1 MRLSFLILMLF
12 IFGSQGNAQPNLP
25 RLAPLIFGSNS
36 TMQTPA
42 GILVSM
48 RGGFFQYQNYYD
60 GSGKKVD
67 SENTDVVILLPNISY
82 AFPKH
87 FLKAQYTIG
96 MTLPMIN
103 LQPIVNGPTPTV
115 ISGLGLGD
123 VVLAPLILKWT
134 LHPFYPSFSYNFI
147 SSSGR
152 YSVDDPANNLGA
164 GYTTHAFLLGLTY
177 FFGKEELWSVSGMN
191 RFEFNTKQKELDKY
205 PGSNYTLDWGV
216 AKKLSSKWRV
226 GGVGYFTFQITEESG
241 ADAAKDVTKYR
252 YMGLGVEGTYIPSR
266 RVALQLRVFY
276 DVFQIVNASQK
287 LGIYLNVALP
297 LGVPRL
303 EAPEGSK

>member
-1 MRLSFLILMLF
+1 MRPSFFILLLLIGLQ
-12 IFGSQGNAQPNLP
+12 SKAQPNLP
-25 RLAPLIFGSNS
+25 RLAPLVFGSNS

-42 GILVSM
+42 GIIVSI
-48 RGGFFQYQNYYD
+48 RGGFFQYKNYYD

-67 SENTDVVILLPNISY
+67 SKSTDVIMLLPNISY

-87 FLKAQYTIG
+87 FLKAQYTVG
-96 MTLPMIN
+96 LTLPLIN

-123 VVLAPLILKWT
+123 IVLAPLTLKWK

-164 GYTTHAFLLGLTY
+164 GYSTHAFLFGLTY
-177 FFGKEELWSVSGMN
+177 FFGEEERWTVSGMN
-191 RFEFNTKQKELDKY
+191 RFEFNKKQKELDKY
-205 PGSNYTLDWGV
+205 PGSNYTLDYAV
-216 AKKLSSKWRV
+216 AKKLSPHWRL
-226 GGVGYFTFQITEESG
+226 GAVGYFTFQLKEERG
-241 ADAAKDVTKYR
+241 ADAAKDVTKYQ
-252 YMGLGVEGTYIPSR
+252 YMGLGIEGTYIPSR
-266 RVALQLRVFY
+266 RIVLQLRAFF
-276 DVFQIVNASQK
+276 DVFKVVNASQK

-303 EAPEGSK
+303 EEPEGS